1 MVRHEV
7 LLAGIIAVCIAPVC
21 AYPAPD
27 SYAPA
32 AAYEDSLS
40 LEQCLEIAAR
50 NSNQI
55 AITEG
60 NVTKA
65 EVGVKDARAGF
76 LPRLHLVGGY
86 NLTNVFNRLEWNES
100 HYSLSLV
107 ASISPFNGGRNFI
120 NTSRSRESLSS
131 AQQGLRLAEINLVL
145 DVMAR
150 YYNML
155 EASEILEL
163 RKESL
168 AQKRTHLDF
177 ARAQY
182 ELGLVPKSDVLKAEV
197 AVIAGGVD
205 SLEAA
210 GEMGIA
216 HAELNDAMGIPLDHP
231 TRVKPVKAVREA
243 PPSTDDCLRAAFQN
257 RPELLQQESSVAIGE
272 HNVRL
277 AQVERWPK
285 LTLVGSYNAYVDQF
299 VSGDLAINRT
309 NWGDNT
315 DWRLGLGLS
324 FPIFDGG
331 ITGRAV
337 QTARINLQQ
346 TELDYSDW
354 KKQVNLDVK
363 SAHLNL
369 VTALRRIDLT
379 EKEVESAQESYNAAS
394 GRYRTGV
401 APITEVIDA
410 AVALTNSKVSHTKA
424 IYEYLLAGA
433 RLNQAMGQLPYQVAG
448 RHK

>member
-1 MVRHEV
+1 MVKHEV
-7 LLAGIIAVCIAPVC
+7 LLAGILAICFVPVC
-21 AYPAPD
+21 AYPESDSNAPVAE
-27 SYAPA
+27 YV
-32 AAYEDSLS
+32 DSLS
-40 LEQCLEIAAR
+40 LERCLEIAAT

-60 NVTKA
+60 NVIKA
-65 EVGVKDARAGF
+65 EFGVKDARAGF
-76 LPRLHLVGGY
+76 LPELHLVGGY
-86 NLTNVFNRLEWNES
+86 NLSNVFNRLEWNDD

-107 ASISPFNGGRNFI
+107 ASVSPFNGGRNFI
-120 NTSRSRESLSS
+120 NTSKSRESLLS
-131 AQQGLRLAEINLVL
+131 ARQGLRLAEINLVL
-145 DVMAR
+145 EVMAR
-150 YYNML
+150 YYSML

-163 RKESL
+163 RQESL

-177 ARAQY
+177 AETQY
-182 ELGLVPKSDVLKAEV
+182 ELGLVPKSDVLKAQV
-197 AVIAGGVD
+197 AVLAGEID

-216 HAELNDAMGIPLDHP
+216 HAELNNAMGIPLDHP
-231 TRVKPVKAVREA
+231 TGVKPIKAERDT
-243 PPSTDDCLRAAFQN
+243 PPSIDDCLLTAFDN
-257 RPELLQQESSVAIGE
+257 RPELLQQKSSLEIGRY
-272 HNVRL
+272 NVRL

-285 LTLVGSYNAYVDQF
+285 LTLVGSYNAYVENF

-331 ITGRAV
+331 VTRRAV

-346 TELDYSDW
+346 AELDYSDLT
-354 KKQVNLDVK
+354 KQVNLEVK

-379 EKEVESAQESYNAAS
+379 EKEVESAQESYDAAS

-410 AVALTNSKVSHTKA
+410 AVALTNSKVSRTMA
-424 IYEYLLAGA
+424 LYEYLLAGA
-433 RLNQAMGQLPYQVAG
+433 RLNQAMGQLPYQGTG
-448 RHK
+448 RHQ